1 MIEEPGSAPE
11 RPCSAT
17 MSSGRALV
25 QLFAAVIPGAHP
37 RRGEQVLNS
46 ARGREAGIASTSD
59 PVEEIIMT
67 EWVDVTGSHHR
78 RRYVTSRSSFQ
89 GPLSTDSR
97 EVPLIVRS
105 PSAKESGSRC
115 AHPGSSNAHSQPSG
129 LMETS

>member
-1 MIEEPGSAPE
+1 MPAEESPSDS
-11 RPCSAT
+11 PCFMRVTSRVPPLGNV
-17 MSSGRALV
+17 SSRQLQVLSGRVWAVSRDGRQPLV
-25 QLFAAVIPGAHP
+25 
-37 RRGEQVLNS
+37 
-46 ARGREAGIASTSD
+46 
-59 PVEEIIMT
+59 
-67 EWVDVTGSHHR
+67 WVDVTESHHR

-89 GPLSTDSR
+89 GPFSTDSR